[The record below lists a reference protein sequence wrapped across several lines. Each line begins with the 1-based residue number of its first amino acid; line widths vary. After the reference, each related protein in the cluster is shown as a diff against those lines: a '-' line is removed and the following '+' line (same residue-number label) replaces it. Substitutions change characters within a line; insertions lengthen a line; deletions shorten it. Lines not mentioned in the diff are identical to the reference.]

1 MNVEEMTIDE
11 ARMVWL
17 TMLGSDWVDEQVIVD
32 SPYKS
37 PLDVASQI
45 LDMEGL
51 IEFNLESQTMRMK
64 LICKS

>member
-1 MNVEEMTIDE
+1 MTIDE
-11 ARMVWL
+11 ARMIWL